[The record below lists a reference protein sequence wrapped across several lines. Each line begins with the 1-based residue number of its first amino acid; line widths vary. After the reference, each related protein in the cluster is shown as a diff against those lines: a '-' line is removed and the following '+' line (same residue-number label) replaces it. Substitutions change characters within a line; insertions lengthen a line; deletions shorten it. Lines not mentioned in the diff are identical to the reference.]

1 MSYVLLMQG
10 DCLEKLK
17 TVPDSSI
24 HLVIADLPYGNTALK
39 WDKNIDLALLWVEL
53 KRVLV
58 KRIKHADGTITKPG
72 VALFF
77 CMTHFKYA
85 VYSSNPEWYR
95 QDLVWE
101 KSKKGGALGCNS
113 KRLTGHESILLF
125 SSHNGTYNPQMRQ
138 GKPYRVKGAHQRFQQ
153 CAHNDSVKAVE
164 TINHGIRYPDTI
176 LKYKNS
182 GGGHPTAKPIAL
194 IEDLIKTYS
203 NEGDTV
209 LDPTAG
215 GGVVIEA
222 CRKWGRKVIA
232 IELDPAYFEMCQHRA
247 VVPVQKELI

>member
-101 KSKKGGALGCNS
+101 KSKKGGALDCNN

-125 SSHNGTYNPQMRQ
+125 SSHNGTYNPQMKH
-138 GKPYRVKGAHQRFQQ
+138 GKPYVKDQKRHRAAHMGNAKGGF
-153 CAHNDSVKAVE
+153 CV
-164 TINHGIRYPDTI
+164 NHGTRYPDTI
-176 LKYKNS
+176 LKYKNAQGS
-182 GGGHPTAKPIAL
+182 GHPTAKPIAL
-194 IEDLIKTYS
+194 IEYLIKTYS

-232 IELDPAYFEMCQHRA
+232 IELDDEYFKMCQQRA